1 MDYGKSLEEEEKVT
15 AEQIEIKNVSKV
27 PLKRHL
33 PVS

>member
-15 AEQIEIKNVSKV
+15 AEQIEIKNVGKV
-27 PLKRHL
+27 ALKRHL